1 MESLAVFSGLSFCPE
16 FRFWGQAS
24 SCLPVSW
31 AIPSPYLTVPTGR
44 HWCFWEGKSDTEEP
58 EGSRCAPPPW
68 VSLQHRGD
76 LGNVHA
82 DADGRA
88 IFRLEDKQLKIWDV
102 IGRSLV
108 IDEGEDD
115 LGRGGHPLS
124 KITGNSGKR
133 WVAPRPVG
141 GRACGDLEGPGQ
153 VPSLD
158 HTSFCSLAC
167 GIIARSA
174 GLFQNPKQICSCDGL
189 TIWEERGRPIAG
201 EGRKEPAQPS
211 AHL

>member
-1 MESLAVFSGLSFCPE
+1 MSSTSL
-16 FRFWGQAS
+16 
-24 SCLPVSW
+24 
-31 AIPSPYLTVPTGR
+31 
-44 HWCFWEGKSDTEEP
+44 
-58 EGSRCAPPPW
+58 

-88 IFRLEDKQLKIWDV
+88 IFRMEDERLKVRWKRKWGPFLTGRMSEALCLPSKVWDV

-133 WVAPRPVG
+133 
-141 GRACGDLEGPGQ
+141 
-153 VPSLD
+153 
-158 HTSFCSLAC
+158 
-167 GIIARSA
+167 
-174 GLFQNPKQICSCDGL
+174 
-189 TIWEERGRPIAG
+189 
-201 EGRKEPAQPS
+201 
-211 AHL
+211 